1 MKLNIRK
8 DLLIFLISLFILQ
21 ACKKEGDIGLEQQ
34 IDEEG
39 LSGALIDTSTI
50 RTFSVKDDSLISSR
64 YARNQLGEF
73 QDPLFG
79 NTKASIAFQ
88 AVLSQNNVNFGTNPV
103 LDSIVL
109 VMGYIVD
116 NTARYYGD
124 TNSVMEVNVQ
134 QLDEDITEDSVY
146 YSNRVFRTKSEIIG
160 TVNYRPNPTDSITVQ
175 NIRDGR
181 PDTVAKLPP
190 HLRIRLKDSF
200 GQELLS
206 KSGSI
211 DLSENT
217 VFLNTYKGFNITA
230 KRLSGDG
237 GIMSFDLTNNN
248 RSYIVLYYK
257 NSTDTTN
264 FIFNINSVAANIN
277 RYEHDYTGTEVF
289 TQLGDSTLGQ
299 TKTFIQSLAGL
310 RGKLAFPNFKRL
322 TDSGMIAVNKAELI
336 VKPYLGTESP
346 YAPIAQIS
354 LKARRVDNTEFII
367 QNATYN
373 ASKKEYRLI
382 ITNYIQQYVAGK
394 LDVKELYLEDASKQI
409 RPNRLVLSGQNS
421 ADPIQLRVFYTK
433 LY

>member
-64 YARNQLGEF
+64 YVRNQLGEF

-124 TNSVMEVNVQ
+124 TNSVMEINVQ

-230 KRLSGDG
+230 KRLSGEG
-237 GIMSFDLTNNN
+237 GIMSFDLTNSN

-277 RYEHDYTGTEVF
+277 RYEHNYAGTEVF

-310 RGKLAFPNFKRL
+310 RGKLSFPNIKRL
-322 TDSGMIAVNKAELI
+322 TDSGMVAVNKAELI
-336 VKPYLGTESP
+336 VKPYMGTESP
-346 YAPIAQIS
+346 YAPIAQLS

-367 QNATYN
+367 QTATYN
-373 ASKKEYRLI
+373 ASKKEYRLV

>member
-64 YARNQLGEF
+64 YVRNQLGEF

-124 TNSVMEVNVQ
+124 TNSVMEINVQ

-160 TVNYRPNPTDSITVQ
+160 TVNYRPNPKDSITVQ

-230 KRLSGDG
+230 KRLSGEG
-237 GIMSFDLTNNN
+237 GIMSFDLTNSN

-277 RYEHDYTGTEVF
+277 RYEHNYAGTEVF

-310 RGKLAFPNFKRL
+310 RGKLSFPNIKRL
-322 TDSGMIAVNKAELI
+322 TDSGMVAVNKAELI
-336 VKPYLGTESP
+336 VKPYMGTESP
-346 YAPIAQIS
+346 YAPIAQLS

-367 QNATYN
+367 QTATYN
-373 ASKKEYRLI
+373 ASKKEYRLV